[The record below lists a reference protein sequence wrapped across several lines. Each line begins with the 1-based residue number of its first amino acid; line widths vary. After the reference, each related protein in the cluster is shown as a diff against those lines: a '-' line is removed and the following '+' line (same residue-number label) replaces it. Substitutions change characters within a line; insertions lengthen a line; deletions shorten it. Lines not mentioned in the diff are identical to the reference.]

1 MLDMFTQRRIV
12 SLMNGYV
19 HEKVPA
25 ELRTMVKLT
34 YEMKDNELI
43 LNEERAAGQR
53 HQWERM
59 PIARFYWEGDQ
70 WKVYASDDQH
80 SWSPADIAVP
90 CFDFEDVLEQVERD
104 ESGMFWRERD

>member
-12 SLMNGYV
+12 SLMNGYI

-34 YEMKDNELI
+34 YEMKGHELI
-43 LNEERAAGQR
+43 LNEERPAGQR

-59 PIARFYWEGDQ
+59 PIARFYWEGNQ
-70 WKVYASDDQH
+70 WRVYTSDDQH
-80 SWSPADIAVP
+80 SWSPADIAMP

-104 ESGMFWRERD
+104 DSGVFLRERD